1 MRPRSDFLTVLVE
14 RGHLADCSDLAAL
27 DRALLAGPITGYIG
41 YDATAP
47 SLHAGHLLNIVMMR
61 WFQRTGNRPIALMGG
76 GTTRVGDPS
85 FRSEERPLLTQGRI
99 AENIAG
105 IRGVFGRILDLGEER
120 ALMLDNAEW
129 LSGLNHLDFLQEV
142 GRHFTVSRMLS
153 MDSVRTRLDRE
164 QSLSLLEF
172 NYMVLQA
179 FDFLELRR
187 RHGCVLQMGGSDQ
200 WGNIVNGIELTRRAD
215 GRQVFGLT
223 TPLLTTSAGVKM
235 GKSGGQAVW
244 LSADQLSP
252 FGFWQF
258 WRNAADEDAGRFL
271 RLFTEIPL
279 DECERLGALRGS
291 EANAAKEALADAVT
305 ALVHGEAAAAQA
317 RDTARA
323 VFSGGG
329 AAEGLDTVLIPAAD
343 LEGLTAL
350 RALVLSGLVPSGKE
364 ARRAIS
370 EGSFRIADEAVRD
383 PGAPVDAGA
392 LSEGLRVSIGRKRHK
407 MLRAA

>member
-1 MRPRSDFLTVLVE
+1 MRPKT
-14 RGHLADCSDLAAL
+14 
-27 DRALLAGPITGYIG
+27 P
-41 YDATAP
+41 
-47 SLHAGHLLNIVMMR
+47 
-61 WFQRTGNRPIALMGG
+61 
-76 GTTRVGDPS
+76 
-85 FRSEERPLLTQGRI
+85 RI

-105 IRGVFGRILDLGEER
+105 IRGVFGRILDFGEGR
-120 ALMLDNAEW
+120 ALLLDNAEW

-179 FDFLELRR
+179 FDFLELSR

-244 LSADQLSP
+244 LSAEHLSP

-370 EGSFRIADEAVRD
+370 EGAFRIADEAVGD

-407 MLRAA
+407 MLRAV